1 MPVEIAQAIRLLAPQ
16 AGSLRHFHVMN
27 RIKFHVKKGDNVEVV
42 SGNFRG
48 SSGKILQVL
57 PKKQRVLIEGVRII
71 KKHLR
76 KSQDNPSG
84 KIAEREGP
92 IHISN
97 VRVLE
102 RGERAAGKG
111 KGSKKKA
118 TKEKPAKSKASKTK
132 EAKEE

>member
-1 MPVEIAQAIRLLAPQ
+1 VGTTGILPVEITQARRLLAQQ

-76 KSQDNPSG
+76 KSQDNPTG

-97 VRVLE
+97 VRLIE
-102 RGERAAGKG
+102 KEE
-111 KGSKKKA
+111 KKDK
-118 TKEKPAKSKASKTK
+118 KK
-132 EAKEE
+132 EAKTKKEKAKS

>member
-1 MPVEIAQAIRLLAPQ
+1 
-16 AGSLRHFHVMN
+16 MN
-27 RIKFHVKKGDNVEVV
+27 RIKCHVKKGDQVEVI

-48 SSGKILQVL
+48 SSGKILAVF
-57 PKKQRVLIEGVRII
+57 PGKQRVVVEGVRII

-97 VRVLE
+97 VKVLE
-102 RGERAAGKG
+102 RGERASKGKG
-111 KGSKKKA
+111 KGKA
-118 TKEKPAKSKASKTK
+118 KKEKAPKSKGSKEK
-132 EAKEE
+132 EPKQE